1 MSAMVGRGPGRAVR
15 SGAGLAALAAA
26 LLAAMLAAPHPAH
39 AYPTGSQ
46 FDADPLTQDG
56 AGGLLFTGAPRFTGH
71 ACEVCHLN
79 PPRRIGVTV
88 EASAEDLTLF
98 DTGYQPGKTYPL
110 RVALTNEW
118 AGTRYGAGDACGLAT
133 TPYVPCNDNG
143 FALEVDDAGGQP
155 VGSYQPVVVGQGCV
169 SGPAQ
174 ADDFDVHVSQDGS
187 GVTERGRHHGVT
199 TWDFCWTA
207 PAAGTGTVTAYV
219 AAVDGSGGD
228 GTMQN
233 PNDNINDD
241 VFAAALPLTEAGA
254 ASNNPPAGCEAAA
267 GGGGRGRRG
276 VAAGLV
282 VLVALGGLA
291 LLAGGCATVKPYQ
304 REHLAQRIMKFS
316 PDPDEDQLD
325 LHMLEA
331 REGSSGGYGSAGGGC
346 GCN

>member
-1 MSAMVGRGPGRAVR
+1 MTAAVVRRRAP
-15 SGAGLAALAAA
+15 LAAVACAVALAAA
-26 LLAAMLAAPHPAH
+26 LAAGPSAAQ

-71 ACEVCHLN
+71 ACEVCHLS

-88 EASAEDLTLF
+88 EAPAEDLPLF

-110 RVALTNEW
+110 RVSLTGEW
-118 AGTRYGAGDACGLAT
+118 AGRRYRGGDSCGPGV

-143 FALEVDDAGGQP
+143 FALEVDDAAGQP
-155 VGSYQPVVVGQGCV
+155 VGSYQPVVDGQGCTA
-169 SGPAQ
+169 SPAA
-174 ADDFDVHVSQDGS
+174 ADDFDVYVSQDGS
-187 GVTERGRHHGVT
+187 GVTERGRHHGVS
-199 TWDFCWTA
+199 TWDVCWTA
-207 PAAGTGTVTAYV
+207 PPAGTGTVTVYV

-241 VFAAALPLTEAGA
+241 VFAAALPLTEAGGA
-254 ASNNPPAGCEAAA
+254 PTSPPGGCEASAPAA
-267 GGGGRGRRG
+267 GGRGRSG

-316 PDPDEDQLD
+316 PDPDEDELD